1 MFNPSEIVIEAFVER
16 LHLTYRHNFGGLE
29 PSIPNVL
36 AWTARLALENIANS
50 DTLYHNVDHTM
61 LVTLAGQE
69 ILRGKHL
76 REGGV
81 TPRDWLHY
89 VTALLFHDIGFVRGV
104 CLDDADG
111 ECATGV
117 GGKMVTLPPG
127 ATDAA
132 LMPYHVDRAKLFVR
146 ERFGEALLVELDV
159 EEISSLIESTR
170 FPYPKRQDHTSTR
183 GYEGL
188 TRAAD
193 FIGQLGDP
201 DYLRKLPAL
210 FHELEDSGL
219 LQVTGYKSPQDMRE
233 SYAKFYWSSVRPH
246 IGEALSYLHL
256 TLEGRRWIA
265 GLHKHVFEVE
275 HGE

>member
-1 MFNPSEIVIEAFVER
+1 MFNSSEIVIEAFVER
-16 LHLTYRHNFGGLE
+16 LHVTYRHNFGALE
-29 PSIPNVL
+29 PDIPNVL
-36 AWTARLALENIANS
+36 AWTARLALENIANA
-50 DTLYHNVDHTM
+50 DTLYHNVDHTI

-89 VTALLFHDIGFVRGV
+89 ITALLFHDIGFVRGV
-104 CLDDADG
+104 CRDDAGD

-117 GGKMVTLPPG
+117 GGKTVKLPAG

-146 ERFGEALLVELDV
+146 ERFGEPLLVELDV
-159 EEISSLIESTR
+159 EVIASLIEATR
-170 FPYPKRQDHTSTR
+170 FPLPKRQEHEDTR
-183 GYEGL
+183 GYHGL

-201 DYLRKLPAL
+201 DYLRKIPAL
-210 FHELEDSGL
+210 FHELSDSGL
-219 LQVTGYKSPQDMRE
+219 LHVAGYKSPLDMRK
-233 SYAKFYWSSVRPH
+233 SYASFYWGSIRPH
-246 IGEALSYLHL
+246 IGDALSYLEL

-265 GLHKHVFEVE
+265 GLHQHVFDIE
-275 HGE
+275 HGR